1 MENRNDKIE
10 VINLLVCTISVPGEV
25 CVISQAINT
34 KKKLVPNWYHTWL
47 RAIVFD
53 IVEVYGDVSA
63 KILPIKDNFRD
74 KTKTQRIKINH
85 YKKKT
90 LLKLSSYEFAYPH
103 NGSPKDTDLMGR

>member
-53 IVEVYGDVSA
+53 IVEV
-63 KILPIKDNFRD
+63 
-74 KTKTQRIKINH
+74 
-85 YKKKT
+85 
-90 LLKLSSYEFAYPH
+90 
-103 NGSPKDTDLMGR
+103 